1 MIVIIIKIKRFY
13 LLYLIIF
20 GTMVVEYNKRDLVAT
35 GAAVV
40 IILILFLPSILV
52 HFNNVKTDEDKD
64 SRRDHFENNER

>member
-1 MIVIIIKIKRFY
+1 
-13 LLYLIIF
+13 
-20 GTMVVEYNKRDLVAT
+20 MVVEYNKRDLEAT